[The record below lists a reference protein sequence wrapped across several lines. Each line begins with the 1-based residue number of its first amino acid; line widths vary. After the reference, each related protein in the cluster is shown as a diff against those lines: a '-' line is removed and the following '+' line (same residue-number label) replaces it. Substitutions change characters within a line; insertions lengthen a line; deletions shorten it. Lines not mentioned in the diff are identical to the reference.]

1 MSTLK
6 VGTIQDT
13 NGANPST
20 AEQISKGR
28 AKAWVKFTGDT
39 GDGEDATKINDFNI
53 SSVTDVSVGLYQC
66 NFSTNMPNT
75 NYVVLIQQVQSAR
88 TNPNKTVIVPTGTH
102 IVSSFRVEVNKGDGG
117 IEDCHSFFAAVF
129 GD

>member
-6 VGTIQDT
+6 VDTLQDK
-13 NGANPST
+13 NGSNSST
-20 AEQISKGR
+20 AEQIANGR
-28 AKAWVKFTGDT
+28 AKAWVKFTGDV

-53 SSVTDVSVGLYQC
+53 SSITDVSVGLYQC
-66 NFSTNMPNT
+66 NFSTNMPNS
-75 NYVVLIQQVQSAR
+75 NYVVVIQQVQNAR
-88 TNPNKTVIVPTGTH
+88 TNPNKTIIVPTGTH
-102 IVSSFRVEVNKGDGG
+102 VTTSFRAEVNRADGG

>member
-13 NGANPST
+13 NGVNAST

-53 SSVTDVSVGLYQC
+53 SSVDDVSVGLYQC
-66 NFSTNMPNT
+66 NFTTSMPNS
-75 NYVVLIQQVQSAR
+75 NYVVVIQQVQNAAR
-88 TNPNKTVIVPTGTH
+88 DPNKIIFVPTGTH
-102 IVSSFRVEVNKGDGG
+102 VTTSFRVEVNKADGG

>member
-6 VGTIQDT
+6 VQTIQDT
-13 NGANPST
+13 NGVNPST

-28 AKAWVKFTGDT
+28 AKAWVKFTGDV

-53 SSVTDVSVGLYQC
+53 SSVDDLGVGKAQC

-75 NYVVLIQQVQSAR
+75 EYVVVIQQVQNAAR
-88 TNPNKTVIVPTGTH
+88 DPNKIIFVPTGTH
-102 IVSSFRVEVNKGDGG
+102 IVSSFRIEVNKADGG
-117 IEDCHSFFAAVF
+117 IEDCHSYFAAVF

>member
-1 MSTLK
+1 VSILK

-20 AEQISKGR
+20 AEQIANGR
-28 AKAWVKFTGDT
+28 AKAWVKFTGDV
-39 GDGEDATKINDFNI
+39 GDGVAATKINDFNI

-66 NFSTNMPNT
+66 NFSTDMPNT
-75 NYVVLIQQVQSAR
+75 NYVVLIQQVQNAR
-88 TNPNKTVIVPTGTH
+88 TNPNKTVIVPTGSHVTT
-102 IVSSFRVEVNKGDGG
+102 SFRAEVNRADGG